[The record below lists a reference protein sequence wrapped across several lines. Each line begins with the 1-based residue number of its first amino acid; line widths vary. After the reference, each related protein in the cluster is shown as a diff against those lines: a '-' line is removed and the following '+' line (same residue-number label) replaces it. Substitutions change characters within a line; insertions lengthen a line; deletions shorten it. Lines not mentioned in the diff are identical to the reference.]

1 MLRSGLYY
9 KGIYWPSI
17 TNSFK
22 DETVELSYQRYS
34 RRQRQRSL
42 IMVNVVDLALKI
54 CLALIYTLTSRN
66 NSEAIDAYKIAWT
79 TAFSLLNV
87 SLCLLGTWRCF
98 ANNYLHWAAAATWIL
113 LIAQGLSGQGIGFQ
127 APENQVWYML
137 FIIFVPY
144 AMLPLSLGW
153 CIVIG
158 LLSSL
163 SHVLATA
170 VDIKDIMDNNPDV
183 AKSCAMRL
191 LIANALLYS
200 AVNFA
205 GMYAKYLADWG
216 QRKAFLETHRSMV
229 TRQRTKRESDRQWK
243 LFQSVIPD
251 FLATKISS
259 HVSKVKG
266 EFQEQQ
272 FNNLYIQRHENVSIL
287 YADIKGFTE
296 LSSKCSAQELV
307 KLLNELFARFDRLA
321 SENHCLRIKLLGDC
335 YFCVSGLPEP
345 RADHAYCC
353 VNMGLHMI
361 RAIRDVRYNAQV
373 DLDMR
378 IGIHSGTVL
387 CGVLGLLK
395 WQFDLWS
402 HDVTLANHMES
413 GGLPGRVHIS
423 AATLSCLHGA
433 FEVEAGE
440 GRSRSAYLREHD
452 VDTYLVRSSER
463 PRPTRLRSSVVANP
477 PQAANGNALRRR
489 SGSIDDETTTDWIP
503 EMPFQN
509 YFSSGG
515 GALRRRACRQSEDA
529 EQGNDVELASMS
541 EEDDIINHSIEVSS
555 NRKMRME
562 HMHPWSLHFR
572 QKSLDTLFCQLDEK
586 TFKSN
591 VMCCLVLWLFILCVQ
606 FIMHYNCL
614 LLVAVLLA
622 MSVPLALSF
631 ALVMAEEF
639 TSTSRLAR
647 ASAAL
652 SGNRARR
659 NMHICC
665 FVTIMS
671 ISSTAKLYV
680 CPASFPNFEPTNF
693 TFTNTTEGKEKSGE
707 CYRPEYVV
715 FTWILC
721 LVALTSIL
729 KLYYLIK
736 TFLAIVNVALYSVL
750 LFVYYNVYYFDPTN
764 TNTQLPF
771 YAQMMILMVMFLII
785 VVYHARLVEVTSRL
799 DFLWRLQA
807 RRDLAE
813 MTETR
818 RMNRHLLKHILPDH
832 VVNHFLSKDRCP
844 DELYSQWRDEVGVM
858 FAGIPNFHEFY
869 SEERA
874 KECMRLLNEII
885 FDFDKLLMQPRF
897 KSIEKIKTIGATYMA
912 ASGLNPDHKTGD
924 DDCEHL
930 CALVDYAFALKDALE
945 DINKNSFN
953 KFRLRVG
960 ISCGPLVGGVIGARK
975 PVYDIWGNTVNEASR
990 MESTGAMGRI
1000 QVTKYTKQ
1008 MLERQGYGVEARG
1021 CVAVK
1026 GKGKMETWWVT
1037 QGRARGPGAPPPP
1050 PAPRSLAA
1058 LVYTMLQARR
1068 RIYTHPLD
1076 APVSVRRR
1084 TARAGTAP
1092 SNRRHQLRRA
1102 HTRHD
1107 HPTRELD
1114 LDLRPYN
1121 SMVSRR
1127 PDMAPPMSASAPH
1140 TPTIPHPPD
1149 TTTKLGFGAR
1159 LKAASFSYKTRPT
1172 PQKLPEDRGSI
1183 NSISNGLGSFRI
1195 RSLTTA
1201 SFFRS
1206 RNKERKKEEPDGNGE
1221 VDSTRM

>member
-1 MLRSGLYY
+1 MPSSDTRPPGRAWLETMVELPSGVGDDPPDVVPQVGLCCEAVREGREGEGDVAPDGERLPGDGASCSAPDDQHRVSEEDGSSTSPRNSIDPFRTESDPVSSESILRTGRYY
-9 KGIYWPSI
+9 KGIFWPSI

-34 RRQRQRSL
+34 RRQRQKSL

-54 CLALIYTLTSRN
+54 CLSLIYTLTNRN
-66 NSEAIDAYKIAWT
+66 DIESVADGYQIAWT
-79 TAFSLLNV
+79 VAFACLNV
-87 SLCLLGTWRCF
+87 AVCMLGCWRCF

-137 FIIFVPY
+137 FIIFAPY

-158 LLSSL
+158 LLSSV

-170 VDIKDIMDNNPDV
+170 VVIKDIMNSSTEV
-183 AKSCAMRL
+183 AQSCALRL
-191 LIANALLYS
+191 LIANALLYN

-205 GMYAKYLADWG
+205 GMYAKYLTDWG

-251 FLATKISS
+251 FLAKEIYS
-259 HVSKVKG
+259 HVSRVKG

-287 YADIKGFTE
+287 FADIKGFTE
-296 LSSKCSAQELV
+296 LSSKCNAQELV
-307 KLLNELFARFDRLA
+307 KILNELFARFDRLA

-335 YFCVSGLPEP
+335 YFCVSGLPE
-345 RADHAYCC
+345 RRTNHAYCC

-378 IGIHSGTVL
+378 IGVHSGAVL

-402 HDVTLANHMES
+402 LDVNIANHMES

-423 AATLSCLHGA
+423 SATLECLNGT

-440 GRSRSAYLREHD
+440 GETRDPRLRELGLSTYLIKSSEQPRRTRHRSRPNCIQ
-452 VDTYLVRSSER
+452 VVQQSSCET
-463 PRPTRLRSSVVANP
+463 PRRTSS
-477 PQAANGNALRRR
+477 
-489 SGSIDDETTTDWIP
+489 SIDDETTTDWTP
-503 EMPFQN
+503 ELPFQS
-509 YFSSGG
+509 YFSSTS
-515 GALRRRACRQSEDA
+515 AIVTRLPRLIKHEDA
-529 EQGNDVELASMS
+529 EQGQDIEITSMS
-541 EEDDIINHSIEVSS
+541 DEDDIINHSIEVSS
-555 NRKMRME
+555 NRRMRLDNMRA
-562 HMHPWSLHFR
+562 WSLRFR
-572 QKSLDTLFCQLDEK
+572 RASLEQRFASQDER

-591 VMCCLVLWLFILCVQ
+591 VMCCLVLWLFILAVQ
-606 FIMHYNCL
+606 YVIHFNCWR
-614 LLVAVLLA
+614 LVATLGIMTA
-622 MSVPLALSF
+622 PLVLSF
-631 ALVMAEEF
+631 CLVMAEEF
-639 TSTSRLAR
+639 PGVAPRLAR

-652 SGNRARR
+652 GRTRLRR
-659 NMHICC
+659 NLHICC

-671 ISSTAKLYV
+671 ISSTSKLYI
-680 CPASFPNFEPTNF
+680 CPSSFRNATSTLARPNMTG
-693 TFTNTTEGKEKSGE
+693 TERERGGE

-736 TFLAIVNVALYSVL
+736 TLLAVLNVAMFSVL
-750 LFVYYNVYYFDPTN
+750 LLLYYNEYAFDTLN
-764 TNTQLPF
+764 RNTQLPF
-771 YAQMMILMVMFLII
+771 YVQMLILMVMFLVM

-799 DFLWRLQA
+799 DLLWRLQA
-807 RRDLAE
+807 QTDLAE
-813 MTETR
+813 MRDTQRT
-818 RMNRHLLKHILPDH
+818 NRHLLKHILPDH
-832 VVNHFLSKDRCP
+832 VVAHFLAKDRCP

-869 SEERA
+869 SEQKA
-874 KECMRLLNEII
+874 IDCMRLLNEII

-912 ASGLNPDHKTGD
+912 ASGLNPNHRSGQDE
-924 DDCEHL
+924 CEHL
-930 CALVDYAFALKDALE
+930 CALVDYAFALREALD
-945 DINKNSFN
+945 DINKHSFN
-953 KFRLRVG
+953 KFRLRIG

-990 MESTGAMGRI
+990 MESTGAMDRI

-1008 MLERQGYGVEARG
+1008 VLERRGYGLEPRGPVE
-1021 CVAVK
+1021 VK
-1026 GKGKMETWWVT
+1026 GKGRMTE
-1037 QGRARGPGAPPPP
+1037 G
-1050 PAPRSLAA
+1050 
-1058 LVYTMLQARR
+1058 
-1068 RIYTHPLD
+1068 
-1076 APVSVRRR
+1076 SV
-1084 TARAGTAP
+1084 ASVANGTP
-1092 SNRRHQLRRA
+1092 
-1102 HTRHD
+1102 
-1107 HPTRELD
+1107 
-1114 LDLRPYN
+1114 
-1121 SMVSRR
+1121 
-1127 PDMAPPMSASAPH
+1127 
-1140 TPTIPHPPD
+1140 
-1149 TTTKLGFGAR
+1149 
-1159 LKAASFSYKTRPT
+1159 
-1172 PQKLPEDRGSI
+1172 
-1183 NSISNGLGSFRI
+1183 GSFRF
-1195 RSLTTA
+1195 RSVTTA

-1206 RNKERKKEEPDGNGE
+1206 RNRDRKNKEQVDEDAKENGDTN
-1221 VDSTRM
+1221 VTTRM